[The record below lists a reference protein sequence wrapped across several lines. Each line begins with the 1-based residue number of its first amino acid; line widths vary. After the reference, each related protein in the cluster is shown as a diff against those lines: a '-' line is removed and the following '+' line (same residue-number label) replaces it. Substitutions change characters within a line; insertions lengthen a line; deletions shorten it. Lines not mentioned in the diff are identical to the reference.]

1 MELQELNASDKLNVL
16 IIDDQVLVQNVIKT
30 ALFELGIENVKCA
43 ENAYYALRLCEQ
55 TTFHVVICAFNVQSD
70 KDGFHLLE
78 ELKFKRHVTKCTIL
92 IFLSAET
99 SEHLV
104 NSIVELQ
111 PDDFWVKPL
120 SSKHVQNR
128 LPLTL
133 EVKRTLFNVYQAID
147 RQDYSK
153 AIYFAERHLLN
164 QALGKYHLQMKRL
177 KGECLL
183 NLREFADAALFYD
196 NLLQTHKVSWVY
208 LGYIKALLEQDK
220 LADIKALLQQ
230 LTDKTDT
237 RFATYDM
244 LAHYY
249 IGKQDYQQAY
259 AEIKKAS
266 QLAPRN
272 IERNKRLLDLARLNH
287 DHAGQ
292 YQATIA
298 MAKYAKNSIHDSP
311 LLRLSVVRSGIDY
324 ATTLE
329 KADAVKVL
337 NQAESLLAELEKQ
350 LPLAAQ
356 LKDQLLVVRARL
368 HTAREERPKAESIV
382 DNHLSLRPT
391 TSVEDNLDKV
401 KALHEL
407 GRREEAVSLL
417 DAIKRQISGTG
428 LTNQVIGK
436 YIEQE
441 AAERTAVHFTPQ
453 QLNRMAVEFFK
464 RNKFHAALNSLEQAF
479 SLTPNNMNVALNI
492 LKVLVA
498 LRGQEPLNDGQLAL
512 AKNVQLQL
520 QYAELEPEQQQKL
533 SEYQLQLQPVL
544 R

>member
-1 MELQELNASDKLNVL
+1 MEQEELTALDKLNVL
-16 IIDDQVLVQNVIKT
+16 IIDDQILVQNVIKS
-30 ALFELGIENVKCA
+30 ALFELGIVNVKCA
-43 ENAYYALRLCEQ
+43 ENSYYALRLCEQ
-55 TTFHVVICAFNVQSD
+55 TQFHVVICAFNVKSD

-78 ELKFKRHVTKCTIL
+78 ELKFKRYVTKCTVL

-99 SEHLV
+99 SEDLV

-120 SSKHVQNR
+120 NNKQVQAR

-133 EVKRTLFNVYQAID
+133 EVKRTLFNVYQALD

-153 AIYFAERHLLN
+153 AIYYAERYMLN
-164 QALGKYHLQMKRL
+164 PALSKYHLQMKRL

-183 NLREFADAALFYD
+183 QLREFADAALYYE
-196 NLLQTHKVSWVY
+196 NLLQSHKTSWAH
-208 LGYIKALLEQDK
+208 LGYIKALLEQDR
-220 LADIKALLQQ
+220 LAEIQLLLQQ

-249 IGKQDYQQAY
+249 IGKQQYGKAY
-259 AEIKKAS
+259 EEIKKATR
-266 QLAPRN
+266 LAPRN

-287 DHAGQ
+287 DHVGQ

-311 LLRLSVVRSGIDY
+311 LLRLNVVRAGIDY
-324 ATTLE
+324 ATTID
-329 KADAVKVL
+329 KTDAVRVL
-337 NQAESLLAELEKQ
+337 NQSEILLTELEKQ
-350 LPLAAQ
+350 PAMASQ
-356 LKDQLLVVRARL
+356 LKDQLLVIRARL
-368 HTAREERPKAESIV
+368 HTAREERDKAEGIV
-382 DNHLSLRPT
+382 DNHISLRPG

-407 GRREEAVSLL
+407 GRREDAVSLL
-417 DAIKRQISGTG
+417 DAIKRQISGTN
-428 LTNQVIGK
+428 LTSQVVSK

-441 AAERTAVHFTPQ
+441 AAERSAVHFTPQ

-479 SLTPNNMNVALNI
+479 SLTPNNMSVALNI

-498 LRGQEPLNDGQLAL
+498 LQQQETLDAGHLAL
-512 AKNVQLQL
+512 ANNLLQQLQHAKL
-520 QYAELEPEQQQKL
+520 DEEQQEKCVGFQQHF
-533 SEYQLQLQPVL
+533 SQ
-544 R
+544 

>member
-1 MELQELNASDKLNVL
+1 MEQEELTTLDRLNVL
-16 IIDDQVLVQNVIKT
+16 IIDDQVLVQNVIKS
-30 ALFELGIENVKCA
+30 ALFELGIENIKCA
-43 ENAYYALRLCEQ
+43 ENSYYALRLCEQ
-55 TTFHVVICAFNVQSD
+55 TQFHVVICAFNVKSD

-78 ELKFKRHVTKCTIL
+78 ELKFKRHVSKCTVL

-99 SEHLV
+99 SEDLV

-120 SSKHVQNR
+120 NSKHVQNR
-128 LPLTL
+128 LPLAL
-133 EVKRTLFNVYQAID
+133 EVKRTLFNVYQAIE
-147 RQDYSK
+147 RQDHSK

-164 QALGKYHLQMKRL
+164 PALAKYHLQMRRL

-183 NLREFADAALFYD
+183 QLREFADAANYYD
-196 NLLQTHKVSWVY
+196 NLLQTHKVSWAY
-208 LGYIKALLEQDK
+208 LGYIKALLQQDK
-220 LADIKALLQQ
+220 LAEIQTLLQQ

-249 IGKQDYQQAY
+249 IGKQDYNKAY
-259 AEIKKAS
+259 DEIKKATR
-266 QLAPRN
+266 LAPRN

-287 DHAGQ
+287 DHIGQ

-298 MAKYAKNSIHDSP
+298 MAKYARNSIHDSP
-311 LLRLSVVRSGIDY
+311 LLRLNVVRAGIDY
-324 ATTLE
+324 ATTLD

-337 NQAESLLAELEKQ
+337 NQSDILLTELEKQ
-350 LPLAAQ
+350 PVLVSQ

-368 HTAREERPKAESIV
+368 HTAREERVKAEGIV
-382 DNHLSLRPT
+382 DNHVSLRPG

-407 GRREEAVSLL
+407 GRREDAVSLL
-417 DAIKRQISGTG
+417 DAIKRQISGSG
-428 LTNQVIGK
+428 LTNQVVSK

-441 AAERTAVHFTPQ
+441 AAERSAVHFTPQ

-479 SLTPNNMNVALNI
+479 SLTPNNMSVALNI

-498 LRGQEPLNDGQLAL
+498 LQQQEPLDAGHIAL
-512 AKNVQLQL
+512 ANNLLQQLQHAKL
-520 QYAELEPEQQQKL
+520 DNEQLEKCA
-533 SEYQLQLQPVL
+533 EYQQHFASF
-544 R
+544 

>member
-1 MELQELNASDKLNVL
+1 
-16 IIDDQVLVQNVIKT
+16 
-30 ALFELGIENVKCA
+30 

-55 TTFHVVICAFNVQSD
+55 TSFHVVICAFNVKSD

-78 ELKFKRHVTKCTIL
+78 ELKFKRHVTKCTVL

-99 SEHLV
+99 SEDLV

-120 SSKHVQNR
+120 NTKHVQTR
-128 LPLTL
+128 LSLAL
-133 EVKRTLFNVYQAID
+133 EVKRMLFNVYQAID
-147 RQDYSK
+147 RQDHSK
-153 AIYFAERHLLN
+153 AMYYAERHLLN
-164 QALGKYHLQMKRL
+164 PALTKYHLQMKRL
-177 KGECLL
+177 IGECLL
-183 NLREFADAALFYD
+183 NLREFADAAQYYD
-196 NLLQTHKVSWVY
+196 KLLQSHKVSWVY
-208 LGYIKALLEQDK
+208 LGYIKALLQQDK
-220 LADIKALLQQ
+220 LSEIQTLLTQ
-230 LTDKTDT
+230 LTDKADT

-249 IGKQDYQQAY
+249 IGKQDFEQAY
-259 AEIKKAS
+259 EEIKKATR
-266 QLAPRN
+266 LAPRN

-298 MAKYAKNSIHDSP
+298 MAKYAKHSIHDSP
-311 LLRLSVVRSGIDY
+311 LLRLNVVRSGIDY

-329 KADAVKVL
+329 KTDATKVL
-337 NQAESLLAELEKQ
+337 NQADLLLSELEKQ
-350 LPLAAQ
+350 GPLASQ

-368 HTAREERPKAESIV
+368 HTAKEERLKAESIV
-382 DNHLSLRPT
+382 DNHISLRPG

-407 GRREEAVSLL
+407 GRREDAVALL
-417 DAIKRQISGTG
+417 DAIKRQITGTG
-428 LTNQVIGK
+428 LTNQVVGK

-441 AAERTAVHFTPQ
+441 AAERSAVHFTPQ

-464 RNKFHAALNSLEQAF
+464 RGKFHAALNSLEQAF
-479 SLTPNNMNVALNI
+479 SLTPRNMSVALNI

-498 LRGQEPLNDGQLAL
+498 MQQQKQLDEGHKAL
-512 AKNVQLQL
+512 ISSLLLQL
-520 QYAELEPEQQQKL
+520 QHEPLDVEQQTL
-533 SEYQLQLQPVL
+533 FNEYKQQLQPA
-544 R
+544 